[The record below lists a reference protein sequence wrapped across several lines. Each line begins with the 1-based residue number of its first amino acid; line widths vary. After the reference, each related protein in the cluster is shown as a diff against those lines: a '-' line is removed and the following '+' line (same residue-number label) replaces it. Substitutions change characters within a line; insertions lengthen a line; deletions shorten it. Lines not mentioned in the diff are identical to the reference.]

1 MTTSPRLADVSPAE
15 RTAQR
20 AYERYE
26 ARGRQDG
33 HDREDW
39 FEAERELQQA
49 VSPDSPT
56 GRGEDV
62 NSDEAA

>member
-1 MTTSPRLADVSPAE
+1 LPADYGRAAGGV
-15 RTAQR
+15 TAP
-20 AYERYE
+20 RYE
-26 ARGRQDG
+26 ARGREDG

-39 FEAERELQQA
+39 FEAERELQQG
-49 VSPDSPT
+49 VSPDSTT